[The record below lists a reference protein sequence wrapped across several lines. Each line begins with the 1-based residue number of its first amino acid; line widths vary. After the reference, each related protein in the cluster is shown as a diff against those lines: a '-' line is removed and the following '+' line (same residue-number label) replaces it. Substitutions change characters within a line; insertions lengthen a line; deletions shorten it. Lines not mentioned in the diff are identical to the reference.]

1 MSEAL
6 LDLGLLL
13 CPDCGHV
20 VPRGVIRS
28 RDLVERVV
36 GVLLELLSDS
46 GLPLI
51 QAQADTAPILLHLLE
66 SSLFVLG

>member
-13 CPDCGHV
+13 CPDRGHV

-51 QAQADTAPILLHLLE
+51 QAQADAAAILLHLLE